1 MWVLTGIC
9 LLLCKQIPVNPRF
22 ASAATL
28 AVLALPQTIILTQ
41 WKRLTVYS
49 NGSMRTTSPA
59 KSMIADLKS
68 CLSIMK
74 MSRQNYQRASLPK
87 CSLMHQKAEQR
98 DFRHA
103 VLSKAINLSY
113 APLPA
118 RSLFLRRGCFYFW
131 ENSVEVLF
139 LEHIPREEAADHGDR
154 ERHPPDPVAR
164 YPSLADVHAEEA

>member
-1 MWVLTGIC
+1 MGKSFQIIFSKSLGLSQNTKQGVSAVSRNALFFRCGYSPDLLAALQGNPGQLTPFFASVAVLT
-9 LLLCKQIPVNPRF
+9 LLLRI
-22 ASAATL
+22 A
-28 AVLALPQTIILTQ
+28 
-41 WKRLTVYS
+41 WKRLTVCS

-59 KSMIADLKS
+59 KSMIADWKS

-74 MSRQNYQRASLPK
+74 MSRQNCRRASLPK

-118 RSLFLRRGCFYFW
+118 RSLFLRRR
-131 ENSVEVLF
+131 VLLF
-139 LEHIPREEAADHGDR
+139 LGKLSRG
-154 ERHPPDPVAR
+154 
-164 YPSLADVHAEEA
+164 SFS